1 MGPSIP
7 IHPVRI
13 TNAQTYSIFISWSL
27 FQVVL
32 LTKKNLY
39 LFYFMASEFSF
50 CQMGAYLIAKQIVS
64 VSTKQIES
72 ET

>member
-7 IHPVRI
+7 IHAERI
-13 TNAQTYSIFISWSL
+13 RNAQTCSIFISWSL

-50 CQMGAYLIAKQIVS
+50 SQMGTYLIAKQIVS
-64 VSTKQIES
+64 VSTKQIQL

>member
-7 IHPVRI
+7 IHAERLR
-13 TNAQTYSIFISWSL
+13 NAQTCSIFISWSL
-27 FQVVL
+27 LQVLL

-39 LFYFMASEFSF
+39 LFYFLSSEFSF
-50 CQMGAYLIAKQIVS
+50 CQMGAYLIAKQIVP
-64 VSTKQIES
+64 VSTKQIEL